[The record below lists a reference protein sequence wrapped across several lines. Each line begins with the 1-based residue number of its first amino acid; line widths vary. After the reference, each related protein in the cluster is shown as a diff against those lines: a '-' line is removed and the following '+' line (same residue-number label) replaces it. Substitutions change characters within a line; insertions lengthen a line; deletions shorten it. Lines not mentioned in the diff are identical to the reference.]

1 MARHR
6 LSPNPIPCFA
16 ISAIRFLVWLLIIKQ
31 HGMLSPLLFAAERAP
46 VQDHHRLHRGAP
58 MEISEVCS
66 DPRCAD
72 MQPSACWAI
81 TLFPHVTKKLPK
93 FAVWFQPLTQR
104 SEHFPPLP
112 FLYHSFPTQRSRNS
126 AFALPP
132 SSGTFVFASPPNE
145 ISSITDFPDLAPDQR
160 AYSFCYKFSLL
171 PIRSYL
177 TIPLF
182 HAGSRWVL
190 VAQDIFLMKLAT
202 AFKNSRSIISPG
214 PCLRL

>member
-1 MARHR
+1 MG
-6 LSPNPIPCFA
+6 CFPLCCLQQNEPRCRITTA
-16 ISAIRFLVWLLIIKQ
+16 SIEELLWKSVRFAQTRVVLIC
-31 HGMLSPLLFAAERAP
+31 SPLPAEL
-46 VQDHHRLHRGAP
+46 LHYFP
-58 MEISEVCS
+58 M
-66 DPRCAD
+66 
-72 MQPSACWAI
+72 W
-81 TLFPHVTKKLPK
+81 
-93 FAVWFQPLTQR
+93 QR
-104 SEHFPPLP
+104 SFQSLRYGFSLLRSALSISPPLP

-132 SSGTFVFASPPNE
+132 LSGTFVFASPPNE